1 MEIFFSGIDIQ
12 KICEQRRIMERK
24 LGAASARKLWSR
36 LSDLQAALNLSEIHI
51 GKPHPL
57 KGDRAGQFA
66 ISLHGACRLVFE
78 SVDEPVPLSKDGSIA
93 WHEVVK
99 INIVFIGDYH
109 D

>member
-1 MEIFFSGIDIQ
+1 MEIFFLSKDIR
-12 KICEQRRIMERK
+12 KVCEQRRVMGRK
-24 LGAASARKLWSR
+24 LGSASARKLRSR
-36 LSDLQAALNLSEIHI
+36 LSDLQAAMNLSEIHT

>member
-1 MEIFFSGIDIQ
+1 M
-12 KICEQRRIMERK
+12 MRK
-24 LGAASARKLWSR
+24 LGAANARKLRGR
-36 LSDLQAALNLSEIHI
+36 LADFQAAINLSEIHI

-57 KGDRAGQFA
+57 KGDREGQFA

-78 SVDEPVPLSKDGSIA
+78 SADEPIPLKDDGSIA

>member
-1 MEIFFSGIDIQ
+1 VEIFFLTNDI
-12 KICEQRRIMERK
+12 KKLCEQRRMMDRK
-24 LGAASARKLWSR
+24 LGAVCARKLRAR
-36 LSDLQAALNLSEIHI
+36 LADLQAAINLSEIHT

-57 KGDRAGQFA
+57 KGDREGQFA
-66 ISLHGACRLVFE
+66 ISLHGGCRLVFE
-78 SVDEPVPLSKDGSIA
+78 SADEPVPLKEDGSVA